1 MYKSGANYR
10 DKIRIVELYND
21 EEKPKS
27 VEEISALTK
36 VKPEHVQAII
46 EQVDDGNMT
55 LAAPQVPTVDAEE
68 EDDEEDED

>member
-55 LAAPQVPTVDAEE
+55 LAARQVPTVDAEE